1 MTEVVS
7 SLQRVLNVRGAP
19 AFAAALAAVCLVQYL
34 LHLYYARGARR
45 ENRRIRRELE
55 SMVDRVM
62 CLESDRALAETES
75 RVLRRLAEVTT
86 ADEAVRVVLQCCVP
100 EPEAA
105 LAAWY
110 EVRPEGRPW
119 LRAAYGLSDESCARI
134 AAEPNWLSR
143 LAGES
148 SLRLWTEEARM
159 TTFYRQLSPE
169 DQSKVREL
177 IVLRVGPPGR
187 PLGIVV
193 TTTLAP
199 EGTSFAGRLE
209 LMERLLSTLVG
220 LLQRTEA
227 LTQQQDELRLTRE
240 LLDLRCLV
248 DTHLGTPIELL
259 EEFLG
264 RLVIAAGFDR
274 GTLCLASGKRL
285 DPKPL
290 VSSGDGLPRGIVDLW
305 KLDEAVLARQG
316 LEATGLAFFP
326 ATELRSLPIRSTM
339 RGALVA
345 PLMHEDSLI
354 AVVCLT
360 RQSETPLADA
370 DRELLRWATE
380 YLTETILRTVDRAI
394 IEQQARRDAL
404 TQLANRHTFDR
415 EIDRHVARAERTE
428 EPCSLIMLDIDRFK
442 LLNDRYG
449 HLAGDEV
456 LRCVARMVQ
465 SCAARTRAADRPLVA
480 RYGGEELSVLLPGI
494 GLDGA
499 YRVAED
505 ILSTVR
511 RKAVDF
517 EGRVIRM
524 TASAGVAVCPQH
536 GITPSEL
543 IAAADAALYRAKQAG
558 RDRCEV
564 AAAGRAPSER
574 LAAYGVGG

>member
-7 SLQRVLNVRGAP
+7 SLQRVLTASGAP
-19 AFAAALAAVCLVQYL
+19 AFAAALAAICLVQYL
-34 LHLYYARGARR
+34 LHLYYARSTHR

-55 SMVDRVM
+55 CMVDRVT

-75 RVLRRLAEVTT
+75 RALHQLAEVTT
-86 ADEAVRVVLQCCVP
+86 ADEAVRVVLQCCIP

-105 LAAWY
+105 LAAWF
-110 EVRPEGRPW
+110 EVHHEGRLW
-119 LRAAYGLSDESCARI
+119 LRAAYGLSDESCQRI
-134 AAEPNWLSR
+134 AADMDWAAR

-148 SLRLWTEEARM
+148 SLRLRAEAARS
-159 TTFYRQLSPE
+159 TTFYRQLSSS
-169 DQSKVREL
+169 DQSKVQEL

-187 PLGIVV
+187 PLGMVV
-193 TTTLAP
+193 TSALAP
-199 EGTSFAGRLE
+199 EGTSFSGRLE
-209 LMERLLSTLVG
+209 LMERLLSTLTG
-220 LLQRTEA
+220 LLRRTA
-227 LTQQQDELRLTRE
+227 TLTRQQDELRLTRE

-248 DTHLGTPIELL
+248 DTHLGTPLELL
-259 EEFLG
+259 EEFVG
-264 RLVIAAGFDR
+264 RLVMAAGFDR
-274 GTLCLASGKRL
+274 GTLSLASGKGL
-285 DPKPL
+285 DPRPL
-290 VSSGDGLPRGIVDLW
+290 VSSGDGLPRGLIDLW
-305 KLDEAVLARQG
+305 KLDEAQLAKRG
-316 LEATGLAFFP
+316 LDAVGLAFFS
-326 ATELRSLPIRSTM
+326 AAELRPLQLRSTM

-345 PLMHEDSLI
+345 PLTHEDSLI
-354 AVVCLT
+354 GVVCLT
-360 RQSETPLADA
+360 RQSESPLAES

-415 EIDRHVARAERTE
+415 EIERHVEQAERTE
-428 EPCSLIMLDIDRFK
+428 GACALIMLDIDRFK
-442 LLNDRYG
+442 LLNDRFG

-465 SCAARTRAADRPLVA
+465 SCVTRTRAADRPLVA
-480 RYGGEELSVLLPGI
+480 RYGGEELAVLLPGV

-505 ILSTVR
+505 ILANVR

-524 TASAGVAVCPQH
+524 TISAGVAVCPQH
-536 GITPSEL
+536 GTTPSEL

-564 AAAGRAPSER
+564 AASRRAGLER
-574 LAAYGVGG
+574 LAAYGVEE